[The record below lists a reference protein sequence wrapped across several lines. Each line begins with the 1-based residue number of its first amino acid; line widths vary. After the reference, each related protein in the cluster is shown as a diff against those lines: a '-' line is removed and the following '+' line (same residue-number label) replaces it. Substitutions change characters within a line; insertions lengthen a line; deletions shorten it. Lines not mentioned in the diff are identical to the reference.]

1 MPTALC
7 AMLAVHLQ
15 VFIGSFRGRAG
26 GKVNLKADRRPPN
39 SMQSSLHS
47 NQTAWEA
54 SEGPASA
61 GAGSAAGEA
70 EACSGPQLNAN
81 LLKAMSVELTGGALH
96 EVSEGVGDHEAL
108 PGGTV
113 ELNLQ
118 DSDDL
123 SSGLRD
129 GNDRM
134 EADDSD
140 ASLSDVDLPRTVL
153 GQQGQRQSAVGL
165 IVPRPVQQPSRHRA
179 RTPLKRKRSP
189 TAHPDSRPAVR
200 ASATPAAAQV
210 LSQQQQSGSISVG
223 AAAPT
228 AALGAGVAEE
238 GSPGC
243 ALEQAKRKAGP
254 AQAAAG
260 RRLKPRT
267 SRASSCTANVISK
280 AGHTIRGR
288 VRQKS
293 HKNAE
298 LLNAGS
304 LRSSVSVEQLC
315 VHDCEIIGHGG
326 IYSPLPTFRVTARDR
341 PEEPFLGKSATG
353 CWTGILQRINDE
365 IEARRQAGDDLP
377 PPPKTALAGPEY
389 FGLNQVEVQ
398 QAVEALDPEHLCR
411 EYWAGKAAR
420 EAAAAGL
427 PLPERP
433 AQAAAVPQAVRGHSD
448 EEQQDPAGC
457 ADGLSS
463 KWSAV
468 TRTQRYRQRCGDA
481 GREVDASNPLPHLI
495 DPITLEPVV
504 TPAIS
509 PYGHV
514 MGMATWK
521 AVLAEQ
527 RQCPFTKAPLSWE
540 QCTVLT
546 HGNFERYKH
555 RIKPFQ
561 VLQDSLAFTE
571 SADHDGLKGISTG
584 FPEPPEANA
593 IPFLW
598 IALCCKWH
606 AHLLQTGNLY
616 AVSQFLCNAS
626 KSLSGTLA
634 DFLSPARMVIFGTLL
649 TTINKPMFAMSG
661 YVYASFGTV
670 ACLYW
675 VTAGKVFDR
684 WQCCFRMSK
693 GIREAPGK
701 ALIGDLA
708 REAGDRTEGA
718 FSLRQSMATFGALLG
733 SAIAGL
739 AFRLSGSNYILT
751 FALSAIPASA
761 ALLLVTTAFG
771 KGATAADA
779 ANKKK
784 RKDAADKAAA
794 DGIEELSLGQKAKA
808 FLKALQPAYWQA
820 LAVVSLLYFARFD
833 ASFIT
838 LRARTVMAKS
848 QLPLVTSM
856 MMVTQAVLATPVGL
870 RAKRSIGARNGLL
883 LLGFGAMISADLVF
897 ALTNNAAGMFVG
909 AALVGVHMA
918 MTHGICLSM
927 ISAYIPA
934 GEIPGL
940 GRVSGTVWSFTDF
953 VLGVVL
959 AYSNSLAGKL
969 TDLSLKA
976 GYGNTG
982 CFYGGAAAT
991 VLSGIV
997 LLVAANFLDLGRE
1010 DLLIAKK
1017 G

>member
-1 MPTALC
+1 MTGGCLQHPLLLDRGVSQSQFGSLNSAGHHNLRRHQQH
-7 AMLAVHLQ
+7 AVH
-15 VFIGSFRGRAG
+15 V
-26 GKVNLKADRRPPN
+26 GKHGNLRW
-39 SMQSSLHS
+39 QSWHVK
-47 NQTAWEA
+47 
-54 SEGPASA
+54 
-61 GAGSAAGEA
+61 A
-70 EACSGPQLNAN
+70 EAASGVPG
-81 LLKAMSVELTGGALH
+81 GGAL
-96 EVSEGVGDHEAL
+96 SGQEGEPTEAPKSRL
-108 PGGTV
+108 R
-113 ELNLQ
+113 Q
-118 DSDDL
+118 ML
-123 SSGLRD
+123 SPFK
-129 GNDRM
+129 
-134 EADDSD
+134 E
-140 ASLSDVDLPRTVL
+140 
-153 GQQGQRQSAVGL
+153 
-165 IVPRPVQQPSRHRA
+165 
-179 RTPLKRKRSP
+179 
-189 TAHPDSRPAVR
+189 
-200 ASATPAAAQV
+200 ASAN
-210 LSQQQQSGSISVG
+210 
-223 AAAPT
+223 
-228 AALGAGVAEE
+228 
-238 GSPGC
+238 
-243 ALEQAKRKAGP
+243 
-254 AQAAAG
+254 
-260 RRLKPRT
+260 RRL
-267 SRASSCTANVISK
+267 
-280 AGHTIRGR
+280 
-288 VRQKS
+288 
-293 HKNAE
+293 
-298 LLNAGS
+298 L
-304 LRSSVSVEQLC
+304 
-315 VHDCEIIGHGG
+315 
-326 IYSPLPTFRVTARDR
+326 
-341 PEEPFLGKSATG
+341 
-353 CWTGILQRINDE
+353 
-365 IEARRQAGDDLP
+365 
-377 PPPKTALAGPEY
+377 
-389 FGLNQVEVQ
+389 
-398 QAVEALDPEHLCR
+398 
-411 EYWAGKAAR
+411 
-420 EAAAAGL
+420 
-427 PLPERP
+427 
-433 AQAAAVPQAVRGHSD
+433 
-448 EEQQDPAGC
+448 
-457 ADGLSS
+457 
-463 KWSAV
+463 
-468 TRTQRYRQRCGDA
+468 
-481 GREVDASNPLPHLI
+481 
-495 DPITLEPVV
+495 
-504 TPAIS
+504 
-509 PYGHV
+509 
-514 MGMATWK
+514 
-521 AVLAEQ
+521 
-527 RQCPFTKAPLSWE
+527 
-540 QCTVLT
+540 
-546 HGNFERYKH
+546 
-555 RIKPFQ
+555 
-561 VLQDSLAFTE
+561 
-571 SADHDGLKGISTG
+571 
-584 FPEPPEANA
+584 
-593 IPFLW
+593 
-598 IALCCKWH
+598 ALCCAQALCSVATLIH
-606 AHLLQTGNLY
+606 DTYLPLYLQDVLGLSNTRTGNLY

-675 VTAGKVFDR
+675 VTAGKVFD
-684 WQCCFRMSK
+684 RMSK